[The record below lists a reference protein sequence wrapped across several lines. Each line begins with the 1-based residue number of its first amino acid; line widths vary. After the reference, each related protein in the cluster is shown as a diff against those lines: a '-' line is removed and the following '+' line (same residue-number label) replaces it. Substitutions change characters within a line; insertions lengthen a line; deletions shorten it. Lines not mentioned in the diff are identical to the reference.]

1 MLCSA
6 YRKQSFLKNLNGELT
21 AACSLENVKLQAG
34 SACPCRRSCINGH
47 GLANNEA
54 FTGVFASLPKFW
66 AILLVSGHVHLVGG

>member
-1 MLCSA
+1 MYNVYSRHILMLCRACVNKVS
-6 YRKQSFLKNLNGELT
+6 LKNLIGELT

-54 FTGVFASLPKFW
+54 FIGVFASL
-66 AILLVSGHVHLVGG
+66 L